1 MLVGYKVQVYLMR
14 EEIPQGMNILEQ
26 GLSVHFGNWL
36 LHLQFTFRGL
46 FKKKLLS
53 TITKENNLITIIY
66 TH

>member
-1 MLVGYKVQVYLMR
+1 MLVGYKVQAYLMWK
-14 EEIPQGMNILEQ
+14 EIPQGMNILEQ

-36 LHLQFTFRGL
+36 LHLQLTFRGL

-53 TITKENNLITIIY
+53 PIKKENNLIIIIY